1 MRYIIEGTRYSR
13 TLLHSFVILGGDEDW
28 LSFQRKKL
36 DTDNCVKDRV
46 MLPQKFNFKTVQ
58 YIYWYQGTKHLT
70 YSNLRMKR
78 TAAFYLEE
86 FC

>member
-46 MLPQKFNFKTVQ
+46 MLTQKFIFKTLSSIFTGIRVPN
-58 YIYWYQGTKHLT
+58 TL
-70 YSNLRMKR
+70 R
-78 TAAFYLEE
+78 TAA
-86 FC
+86 

>member
-36 DTDNCVKDRV
+36 DTDNLKSSARKGMV
-46 MLPQKFNFKTVQ
+46 
-58 YIYWYQGTKHLT
+58 
-70 YSNLRMKR
+70 
-78 TAAFYLEE
+78 A
-86 FC
+86 